1 VDYDYPV
8 GTKPAKQRQ
17 VAQIAWSIFL
27 KGGYKSES
35 GSATSL
41 LAADLQERGV
51 KIAPAALSKLLND
64 IDEDESKTPC
74 LYGPFCRR
82 DVRGKRTFAI
92 LPVSIPGTDP
102 FPPNPFDTVEE
113 SEEESDDDVM
123 DFEMTH
129 PIEVEREVV
138 SAEPVSVA
146 DRLLFAASV
155 IFECVRDLAAPTDFD
170 QQIAGVVRL
179 TEDNVRLRQEN
190 DALAKT
196 NATLRRAMQTNGATG
211 RLINA

>member
-1 VDYDYPV
+1 
-8 GTKPAKQRQ
+8 
-17 VAQIAWSIFL
+17 
-27 KGGYKSES
+27 
-35 GSATSL
+35 
-41 LAADLQERGV
+41 
-51 KIAPAALSKLLND
+51 
-64 IDEDESKTPC
+64 
-74 LYGPFCRR
+74 
-82 DVRGKRTFAI
+82 
-92 LPVSIPGTDP
+92 
-102 FPPNPFDTVEE
+102 
-113 SEEESDDDVM
+113 
-123 DFEMTH
+123 MTH